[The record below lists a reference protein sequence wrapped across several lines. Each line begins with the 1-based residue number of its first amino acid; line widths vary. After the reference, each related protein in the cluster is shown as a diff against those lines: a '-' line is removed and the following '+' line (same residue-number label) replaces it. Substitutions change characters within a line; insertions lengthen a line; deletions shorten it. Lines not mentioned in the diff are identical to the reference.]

1 MSRSS
6 PHRVIE
12 RALLGYVLVVIAV
25 LTLSPFRFA
34 WPAQWRVS
42 FWGDVSDM
50 PLNILLFLPVGY
62 FFRLSLARE
71 QRWAVPLALL
81 FGTALSALVE
91 TTQLFLPARLCS
103 LADVIGN
110 GAGAG
115 AGAVLCVAVRR
126 RFDRTLPSVLTLEHP
141 LLNLVY
147 LTVPLMWLTGIGV
160 EREPARVWL
169 LAPLGAMGALTL
181 SGLWRY
187 RFSAAA
193 HLPRPALAG
202 AVLGW
207 FLFGSVTGVRF
218 APLVVAQCA
227 AGIFLLTLLRLFVQ
241 RGPRPAE
248 RRFEHLV
255 LLTVWPCYLAYLA
268 MLVLWPHHA
277 PFEPFDLA
285 FGYPE
290 RSFDRDFTLRI
301 AEQLGALTLL
311 GYLLAETFGRS
322 TLSSRALLACNVAL
336 GALCALLMEV
346 GHGFLPFDRASVA
359 RWLLGTIG
367 SAFGVTLYAA
377 QMSVMQLLRGGPTN
391 VPTGA
396 GLHSRGSAL
405 NDSSR

>member
-1 MSRSS
+1 MSRPTS
-6 PHRVIE
+6 HRVIE

-34 WPAQWRVS
+34 WPAQWHVS
-42 FWGDVSDM
+42 FWGDVGDM
-50 PLNILLFLPVGY
+50 PRNVLLFLPVGY
-62 FFRLSLARE
+62 FLRLSLARE
-71 QRWAVPLALL
+71 QRWVVPLALA
-81 FGTALSALVE
+81 FGTCLSALVE
-91 TTQLFLPARLCS
+91 TAQLFLPARGCS
-103 LADVIGN
+103 LADVIAN
-110 GAGAG
+110 GTGAA
-115 AGAVLCVAVRR
+115 AGAVLCAAVRR
-126 RFDRTLPSVLTLEHP
+126 RLDRTLPAVLTLEHP

-160 EREPARVWL
+160 ERESARVWL

-193 HLPRPALAG
+193 DLPRPALAG

-207 FLFGSVTGVRF
+207 FLFGAVTGLRF

-241 RGPRPAE
+241 RGPRPME

-255 LLTVWPCYLAYLA
+255 LLTVWPCYLTYLA
-268 MLVLWPHHA
+268 MLVFWPHSE
-277 PFEPFDLA
+277 PFLPFDLA

-290 RSFDRDFTLRI
+290 RSFDREFTLRI

-322 TLSSRALLACNVAL
+322 ALAPRLLLARNVAL
-336 GALCALLMEV
+336 GALVALLMEV

-359 RWLLGTIG
+359 RWLLGTTG
-367 SAFGVTLYAA
+367 SAFGVMLYAA
-377 QMSVMQLLRGGPTN
+377 QMSVMQVLRGGP
-391 VPTGA
+391 PA
-396 GLHSRGSAL
+396 SRADAAVQRSGSAL